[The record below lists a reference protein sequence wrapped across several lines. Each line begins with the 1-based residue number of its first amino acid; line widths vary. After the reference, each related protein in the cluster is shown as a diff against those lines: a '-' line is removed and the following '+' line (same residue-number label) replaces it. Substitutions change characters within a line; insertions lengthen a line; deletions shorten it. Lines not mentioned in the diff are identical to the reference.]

1 MSDAIT
7 IARQLAINE
16 FLWPYVP
23 QAIGLLKDQIDAI
36 VAEEL
41 TDLLVYGLNEESLA
55 IDKTL
60 VASNAPTQILT
71 FTASG
76 RKLVMP
82 AGNAAGMV
90 IGRPWTISNSASA
103 STEFEIEDGGG
114 GTLVAALAPGERAV
128 LRLKDDGSA
137 AGQWDVHI
145 DAQVRFASVDWTPTF
160 GDTGGEFAYSAREGK
175 SLAIYLPDGTVF
187 VFWRASF
194 TLSGDG
200 STDDSRALQIG
211 AFPFTITWS
220 PGGWLNFDNN
230 MQTQSSATWGS
241 GQQMAMGLYGS
252 GSGLYLLLSP
262 TSPSHASFGSIP
274 KRSEIIQAYNANF
287 FAGGF
292 YMGTV

>member
-1 MSDAIT
+1 MSDPIST
-7 IARQLAINE
+7 ARNLGANELAY
-16 FLWPYVP
+16 PSVP
-23 QAIGLLKDQIDAI
+23 QAIGALKDAVDAI

-41 TDLLVYGLNEESLA
+41 TDLLVYGLNEESRS

-60 VASNAPTQILT
+60 VASDAATQVMT
-71 FTASG
+71 FTASS
-76 RKLVMP
+76 KKVVMP

-90 IGRPWTISNSASA
+90 IGRPWTISNPTAASND
-103 STEFEIEDGGG
+103 FEIEDGGG

-145 DAQVRFASVDWTPTF
+145 DVQVRFASVDWTPTF

-194 TLSGDG
+194 TLSGAG

-241 GQQMAMGLYGS
+241 GQQMAMGLYGT
-252 GSGLYLLLSP
+252 GSGLYVLLSP
-262 TSPSHASFGSIP
+262 TSPSHASLGSVP
-274 KRSEIIQAYNANF
+274 KRSEIIQTYNATL